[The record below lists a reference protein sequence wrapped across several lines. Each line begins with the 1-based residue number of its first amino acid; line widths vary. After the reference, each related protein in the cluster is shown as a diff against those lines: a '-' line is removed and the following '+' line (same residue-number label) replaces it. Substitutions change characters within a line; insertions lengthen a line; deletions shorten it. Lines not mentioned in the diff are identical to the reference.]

1 MRRFE
6 WNNRSPQKQKPHIFT
21 PWVLSILPAIFHLQ
35 SLRSFSFL
43 GSPTSVTNS
52 YNPRRERS
60 AHVNKPFS
68 AGQAVRTWQQ
78 LELLL
83 TYFMVKRWI
92 HVDPKP
98 QEKPGFGSRRCSN
111 LRELDAAN
119 RLMSAALNLQIQRSG
134 NAEAQFVRQFKI
146 LKQRNLGQKTRP
158 SDPFSL
164 FCLFCPCTHDSPVPA
179 LTMP

>member
-1 MRRFE
+1 MAIHTYSHHF
-6 WNNRSPQKQKPHIFT
+6 
-21 PWVLSILPAIFHLQ
+21 VLSILPAIFHLQ
-35 SLRSFSFL
+35 SVRSVSFL

-52 YNPRRERS
+52 SNPRRERS

-92 HVDPKP
+92 H
-98 QEKPGFGSRRCSN
+98 GCFGSRRCSN

-119 RLMSAALNLQIQRSG
+119 RLMSAALNLQIQT
-134 NAEAQFVRQFKI
+134 VRQCRKSRKI
-146 LKQRNLGQKTRP
+146 EATKSRTKNWAFRSFFSFL
-158 SDPFSL
+158 SFFSL
-164 FCLFCPCTHDSPVPA
+164 HARFPSSSIDLCRECF
-179 LTMP
+179 